1 MQNLRSYLIELIGF
15 LDDDRPEVKEEAV
28 KGLTALSGTE
38 QGREILL
45 STNAVQTLCELVKTT
60 SRIFL
65 ENPKKEVNYSIL
77 KTSLSCL
84 INLSAD
90 TEFRMLN
97 TIIDTEG
104 FLPCLVSGVE
114 HFPLSLV
121 ELNLML
127 LCNLTRNERGSIRLL
142 ETEQLHVKGILLH
155 QLIEQFVF
163 SNNRREHHFGKVP
176 SMNTDQ
182 IFARIASILMN
193 ITQASNS
200 IL

>member
-65 ENPKKEVNYSIL
+65 ENPKKE
-77 KTSLSCL
+77 
-84 INLSAD
+84 
-90 TEFRMLN
+90 EFRMLN

-142 ETEQLHVKGILLH
+142 ETDQLHVKGILLH